1 MSKNRIKI
9 ESKDLEGNDVV
20 VYAVRPTA
28 EETAKA
34 QMASNKTFKK
44 ALINGA
50 MVRKTLEAELE
61 SQGIWNDEKQEK
73 LEGYQ
78 EEIREHLTALKTGGI
93 KLTEAR
99 DLAIKVR
106 IARMEALT
114 LQSEKNEYDSY
125 TAEAQAE
132 GAKITALVSMC
143 LKNEKGES
151 VFKDED
157 DYREK
162 QEEPWALEGA
172 SKLATMVYGIDEG
185 WEADL
190 PENKFLK
197 KYGFVDEN
205 LRLIDKT
212 DKFYVTIDGKRIN
225 ENFQYVDEEGN
236 LVDVDGNR
244 VDDDGLPIVEAQPFL
259 DDDGQPIVE
268 EEEAEE
274 TEEAEDSSAE
284 ESAE

>member
-1 MSKNRIKI
+1 
-9 ESKDLEGNDVV
+9 
-20 VYAVRPTA
+20 
-28 EETAKA
+28 
-34 QMASNKTFKK
+34 
-44 ALINGA
+44 
-50 MVRKTLEAELE
+50 
-61 SQGIWNDEKQEK
+61 
-73 LEGYQ
+73 
-78 EEIREHLTALKTGGI
+78 
-93 KLTEAR
+93 
-99 DLAIKVR
+99 
-106 IARMEALT
+106 MEALT

-205 LRLIDKT
+205 LRLIDKA